1 MVGRKNNKYTP
12 PLRRNHQRVAVFD
25 LEQYFDT
32 ALQLVQRADRQYRD
46 RITLAHHSIDLLTQ
60 SVILRD
66 KFIPA
71 LSHLAD
77 ISNPNLADLTIYYVE
92 NSDLERGLTAP
103 PSELFNAQGF
113 ATGLDQSEI
122 QIYYQPW
129 VRQLFLYSQSQKIG
143 IYWAIDAAEVPWWET
158 TFSFRVIFHWWS
170 RNKPLQLMHAGAMSN
185 DGESGWL
192 IPGPSGSGKSTSCM
206 RLLLQGTY
214 YLSDDYVIV
223 STEAP
228 FKVFSLYQTAKINAD
243 NFDSSFSALASQ
255 LTNPDTYQE
264 QKAVLL
270 IGQHYPKQ
278 LLTEIKLLG
287 ILVPKITDQEHSS
300 MQAVS
305 PAKALMSIAPTTLFH
320 LPHHREDAFAKISR
334 VVNSVP
340 TFQWLLGSD
349 TPSLINS
356 FQTLET
362 EKVSTNA

>member
-1 MVGRKNNKYTP
+1 MVGRKSNKYTP
-12 PLRRNHQRVAVFD
+12 SLHRNHQRIAVFD

-32 ALQLVQRADRQYRD
+32 ALQLVQGADLQYRD

-60 SVILRD
+60 SAILRN

-71 LSHLAD
+71 LSHLAGM
-77 ISNPNLADLTIYYVE
+77 SSLNFADLTIYYVE

-103 PSELFNAQGF
+103 PNDLFNAQGF
-113 ATGLDQSEI
+113 AADLDQSEV

-129 VRQLFLYSQSQKIG
+129 LRQLFLYSQSQKIG
-143 IYWAIDAAEVPWWET
+143 IYWTMDATEIPWWET
-158 TFSFRVIFHWWS
+158 TFSFRIIFHWWS

-185 DGESGWL
+185 DGERGWL

-206 RLLLQGTY
+206 RLLLHGSY

-223 STEAP
+223 STESP

-243 NFDSSFSALASQ
+243 NFDNSFSALSSQ

-278 LLTEIKLLG
+278 LLKEIKLLG
-287 ILVPKITDQEHSS
+287 ILVPKITAEIHSN
-300 MQAVS
+300 MQAVKPS
-305 PAKALMSIAPTTLFH
+305 KALMSIAPTTLFH

-334 VVNSVP
+334 VVSSVP

-349 TPSLINS
+349 THSLINS

-362 EKVSTNA
+362 KKVPANA